1 MIKKYSFQKIFL
13 LLFLVSIFFFK
24 IPSFYFLPQIQNSFL
39 TTQSFARAII
49 LLLFIIKTGEF
60 ILNRQVIFK
69 NLESKRIVLLCTLLF
84 FLQSLSVVEAINM
97 VSFLNRYKDL
107 IIGLCSLFVFFY
119 FRSKSSKIV
128 TVFLYSVLL
137 NSAFQF
143 LMLFD
148 TSLFLSL
155 FSPFL
160 YKNYFSLLLANL
172 DRGRIYV
179 PTFDEIVIPFLFIP
193 SFYKDLNQ
201 KALQIVALISITFYA
216 LASNIRSSVLVL
228 GIGFVLSLFT
238 FRRNAFS
245 KIMLVIG
252 GIFII
257 GYLTNILLV
266 NFVGF
271 SFYDRLTFQSQA
283 EDVDTVSQRGEQI
296 SQAFSMANSRLLGV
310 GLGNYYDNVNVSKI
324 DVALSESRRVEI
336 RSARE
341 YIHNIFATI
350 AAESGYISLAVF
362 FVILMLFVK
371 QDVSYMKGKNA
382 QKKAFVIAFWALFSW
397 GLVNPPVSG
406 SYQVLFWGIR
416 GLLLV

>member
-1 MIKKYSFQKIFL
+1 M
-13 LLFLVSIFFFK
+13 LLFLFLLSIFFFK
-24 IPSFYFLPQIQNSFL
+24 IPNFYFLPQIPNSFL
-39 TTQSFARAII
+39 TTQSLARAII
-49 LLLFIIKTGEF
+49 FFLFIIKTAEF
-60 ILNRQVIFK
+60 IINQKIIFK
-69 NLESKRIVLLCTLLF
+69 NAESRRIVYFCGLLF
-84 FLQSLSVVEAINM
+84 FLQSISIVEAINM

-119 FRSKSSKIV
+119 FRAKSTRIV
-128 TVFLYSVLL
+128 TIFLYSVLF
-137 NSAFQF
+137 NSALQY

-148 TSLFLSL
+148 TTLFLSI

-179 PTFDEIVIPFLFIP
+179 PTFDEITTPFLFIP
-193 SFYKDLNQ
+193 AFYKNLNQ
-201 KALQIVALISITFYA
+201 KALQIVALVSIIFYA

-228 GIGFVLSLFT
+228 GVGFLGSLVT

-245 KIMLVIG
+245 IIVLVMG
-252 GIFII
+252 GTIII
-257 GYLTNILLV
+257 GYLTNMLLV

-296 SQAFSMANSRLLGV
+296 SQAFSMANSSLLGV
-310 GLGNYYDNVNVSKI
+310 GLGNYYDNVNVTKI
-324 DVALSESRRVEI
+324 DVTLSESRRVEI
-336 RSARE
+336 RNARE

-350 AAESGYISLAVF
+350 AAESGYLSLGIF
-362 FVILMLFVK
+362 CVILILFVK
-371 QDVSYMKGKNA
+371 QDLANMKGKNS
-382 QKKAFVIAFWALFSW
+382 QKKAFIIAFWALFSW

-406 SYQVLFWGIR
+406 TYQVLFWGIR